1 MANHLIQLLQRYQK
15 DIVLPIDQVL
25 HLASGSIMPLPSDRI
40 DARQDPQFLFWLQ
53 EGLIKVVTFDEL
65 EGECIKFLVKEK
77 QFFGE
82 LALAKVQMPDY
93 YAVAL
98 RDSKISYFNIDSVH
112 ELMEQHADLN
122 LEMLLL
128 ISSRI
133 EQLEDRLDHLAHT
146 DSKTRV
152 VDFIQD
158 FAKEFGQQI
167 HDQLVV
173 GNFLKNKEI
182 AQLTYTSR
190 QTVNAVMNQLK
201 RSGQIDFNAEYIF
214 LKNRTLQLV

>member
-1 MANHLIQLLQRYQK
+1 
-15 DIVLPIDQVL
+15 
-25 HLASGSIMPLPSDRI
+25 
-40 DARQDPQFLFWLQ
+40 
-53 EGLIKVVTFDEL
+53 
-65 EGECIKFLVKEK
+65 
-77 QFFGE
+77 
-82 LALAKVQMPDY
+82 
-93 YAVAL
+93 
-98 RDSKISYFNIDSVH
+98 
-112 ELMEQHADLN
+112 MEQHADLN
-122 LEMLLL
+122 REMLLL

-158 FAKEFGQQI
+158 FAKEFGQQMQ
-167 HDQLVV
+167 DQLVV